1 MPVKAK
7 QGKLRLIKPIR
18 RIGKVAQLPKELRD
32 EVNRLIQDGTARP
45 AILDFLAKRGHP
57 EIDDVNLTNWI
68 HGDGKGHSGYNDWLH
83 DRELLAAMQ
92 SRFEF
97 AREVARLGDGFALQ
111 EAARI
116 LATGQLNDVL
126 ARADLDS
133 IKQTLKDNPQFYFSL
148 VTALRRLSRETLE
161 QERFR
166 QLVREKMPP
175 PPPDFD
181 ATKPRELPPEVLA
194 QVQEALDRL

>member
-18 RIGKVAQLPKELRD
+18 RIGKVAQLPQELRD
-32 EVNRLIQDGTARP
+32 ELNRLIQAGTPRP
-45 AILDFLAKRGHP
+45 AVLEFLAKRGHP

-68 HGDGKGHSGYNDWLH
+68 QGDGKGSSGYNDWLH
-83 DRELLAAMQ
+83 DRDLLAAMQ

-111 EAARI
+111 QAARI

-126 ARADLDS
+126 ARADLEG
-133 IKQTLKDNPQFYFSL
+133 IKQILLESPQSYFSL
-148 VTALRRLSRETLE
+148 VTTLRRFSREMLE

-166 QLVREKMPP
+166 QLVRDKMPP
-175 PPPDFD
+175 PAPEFD
-181 ATKPRELPPEVLA
+181 PSK
-194 QVQEALDRL
+194 